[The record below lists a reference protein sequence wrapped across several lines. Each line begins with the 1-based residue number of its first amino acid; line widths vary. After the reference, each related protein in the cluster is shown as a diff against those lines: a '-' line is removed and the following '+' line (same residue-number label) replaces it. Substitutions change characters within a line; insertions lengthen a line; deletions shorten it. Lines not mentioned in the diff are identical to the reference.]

1 MIFRG
6 SIKSSSCW
14 YVQGASM
21 ADWLWWLALK
31 LLAPLH
37 CGSGLN
43 PMSGSCQLLTEGCWF
58 TSMNNMILQMWKLTT
73 IYNQKRLKNG
83 VKHEFTSPQYAQMY
97 INHVFLLFSGGMS
110 EVIHW
115 LGNGVWQAPT
125 LSLWGVYNIDKNMV
139 YHICIDTP
147 LNPTPPTHTNPL
159 WPCLMKFHETAKK
172 TWHYHSLIAL
182 VLLVFQDN
190 IAEFIFLLP
199 KAN

>member
-58 TSMNNMILQMWKLTT
+58 TPMNNMILQMWKLTT

-97 INHVFLLFSGGMS
+97 INHVFLLFSGGS
-110 EVIHW
+110 RWHVRGYPLIGEW
-115 LGNGVWQAPT
+115 RLTSPY
-125 LSLWGVYNIDKNMV
+125 SL
-139 YHICIDTP
+139 
-147 LNPTPPTHTNPL
+147 
-159 WPCLMKFHETAKK
+159 LMRC
-172 TWHYHSLIAL
+172 
-182 VLLVFQDN
+182 V
-190 IAEFIFLLP
+190 
-199 KAN
+199 